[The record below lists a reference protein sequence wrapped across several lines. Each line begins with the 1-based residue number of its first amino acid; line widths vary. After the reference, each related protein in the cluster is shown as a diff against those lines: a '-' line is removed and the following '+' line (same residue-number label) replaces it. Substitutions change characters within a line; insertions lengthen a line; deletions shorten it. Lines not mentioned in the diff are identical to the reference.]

1 MIQNLSLKRFVHGP
15 HTDEFNT
22 VYVND
27 FKHDLELP
35 DNYYLCYEDK

>member
-1 MIQNLSLKRFVHGP
+1 MIQNLALKRFV

-22 VYVND
+22 VYVNA